1 MFFQKQEVVNIL
13 AKEMGVKPKV
23 SVLPGFMVSILALF
37 IPLLKEVKDL
47 SYQLKQDYCFD
58 SSKIEKA
65 FGLNPI
71 GLEEGLKKC
80 LE

>member
-1 MFFQKQEVVNIL
+1 
-13 AKEMGVKPKV
+13 MGVKPKV